1 MVPAPTQMAS
11 IPMPTSRRVS
21 TRPNKGQTSKYDDFV
36 EQLNLEPGNYMTDD
50 KTLFRMEET
59 GTPAINMSYVPHPYQ
74 TWPLHT
80 AHIQNI
86 TTRQPGPPTT
96 GTPT

>member
-1 MVPAPTQMAS
+1 MITAPTQMAN

-36 EQLNLEPGNYMTDD
+36 EQLNIEPGNYMTDSI
-50 KTLFRMEET
+50 TLFKMEET
-59 GTPAINMSYVPHPYQ
+59 
-74 TWPLHT
+74 
-80 AHIQNI
+80 
-86 TTRQPGPPTT
+86 GPPTT